1 MNGTMIQQI
10 CNSHSL
16 CISNE
21 IPLDTLI
28 MNLIP
33 IIQYF
38 LLAITV
44 ISITVYLMINF
55 FVNNLTCH
63 GSKIFVMPALPVN
76 NYFK

>member
-1 MNGTMIQQI
+1 MTNTTIQQI
-10 CNSHSL
+10 HSCHSL

-21 IPLDTLI
+21 ISLDTLI

-44 ISITVYLMINF
+44 ISITVIL
-55 FVNNLTCH
+55 
-63 GSKIFVMPALPVN
+63 
-76 NYFK
+76 